1 MVERFLKLLDHSFL
15 TRVGNLRTLVSLST
29 AAILIF
35 TGLVLAAI
43 RLLANA
49 GVVPLVFVGVGLVIA
64 GLALLSKVKARW
76 SRAQDEPN
84 TTIHVPQGRI
94 PLRTHDAARDAKPW
108 QLKAARAA
116 RQPVSM
122 SASVQQLARAADYGR
137 QEAAKELA
145 QRYHEG
151 KALRTQINVGRA
163 LLLSDTINGT
173 ADQRQVQREQEAM
186 KWDGLVR
193 AGLPYNFH
201 DAWDEAAEPLGD
213 GSALSLIQ
221 PTTDVSGVTAFIS
234 AKLTCLHG
242 IIEQLDES

>member
-15 TRVGNLRTLVSLST
+15 TRVGNLRTLLSLST

-49 GVVPLVFVGVGLVIA
+49 GVVPLVFVGLGLVIT
-64 GLALLSKVKARW
+64 GLALLRKVKARW
-76 SRAQDEPN
+76 SRAQHEPN
-84 TTIHVPQGRI
+84 ATIHVPRGRV
-94 PLRTHDAARDAKPW
+94 PLRTHDAKPW
-108 QLKAARAA
+108 QLNAARVA

-122 SASVQQLARAADYGR
+122 SASVQQLARAAEYGK

-151 KALRTQINVGRA
+151 KALRTQINLGRA

-193 AGLPYNFH
+193 AALPYGFH
-201 DAWDEAAEPLGD
+201 DTWKDAAEPLGD

-221 PTTDVSGVTAFIS
+221 PTTDVSGVTDFIS